1 MVPDNKNNDENCNE
15 GDVIKEIAERNN
27 NIENEAKL
35 LTCDQSTSNARETVK
50 EVKEIV
56 NNGEESSTVKNE
68 EIKDESN
75 ATVKEEDALP
85 GSAQAVKT
93 VKSTN
98 KVTNDEAEGCKK
110 IKVNDANDKTSNYEK
125 PKIKTYFLKNDVTV
139 TIAQNDKSETSV
151 KEKCTESKSS
161 KQEKSPSN
169 VSLQQL
175 LPKKSS
181 LQVTPKKPQL
191 TEKAKEPEFDFIQKS
206 KGLLAFKAQ
215 ERAQVASSMLPH
227 VSSVVP
233 AVATPVSG
241 GMLPAPPRITSPLAG
256 GDLVARPAIL
266 PGVAPSSIYHNPGAG
281 KLSTIIKEKKS

>member
-1 MVPDNKNNDENCNE
+1 MYLFIIFLSKHNCNESYISLQRDNGVVTESDSCQVDLDHSQVSLTNLNEIGDNEELTEIPIALDIKENVVVSDNKNNYENCNE

-175 LPKKSS
+175 LPKK
-181 LQVTPKKPQL
+181 
-191 TEKAKEPEFDFIQKS
+191 
-206 KGLLAFKAQ
+206 FK
-215 ERAQVASSMLPH
+215 
-227 VSSVVP
+227 
-233 AVATPVSG
+233 
-241 GMLPAPPRITSPLAG
+241 
-256 GDLVARPAIL
+256 
-266 PGVAPSSIYHNPGAG
+266 
-281 KLSTIIKEKKS
+281 